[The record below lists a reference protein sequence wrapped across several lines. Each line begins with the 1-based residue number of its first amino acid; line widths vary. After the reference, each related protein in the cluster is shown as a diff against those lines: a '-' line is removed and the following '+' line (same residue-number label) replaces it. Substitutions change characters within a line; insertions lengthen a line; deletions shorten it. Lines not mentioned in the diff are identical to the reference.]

1 MKYDYIIVGA
11 GFFGSVIAEQIAR
24 IMKKKVLVIDKRNHV
39 GGNCF
44 TELDKKTG
52 EIKWQ
57 KIINSNDIE
66 EFQLKYTARYP
77 KNKEL
82 LLD

>member
-1 MKYDYIIVGA
+1 QSIKIIILDQIPI
-11 GFFGSVIAEQIAR
+11 STREEITIA
-24 IMKKKVLVIDKRNHV
+24 LDKSFN
-39 GGNCF
+39 G
-44 TELDKKTG
+44 ELDKKTG
-52 EIKWQ
+52 EIKWL

-77 KNKEL
+77 KNEKL